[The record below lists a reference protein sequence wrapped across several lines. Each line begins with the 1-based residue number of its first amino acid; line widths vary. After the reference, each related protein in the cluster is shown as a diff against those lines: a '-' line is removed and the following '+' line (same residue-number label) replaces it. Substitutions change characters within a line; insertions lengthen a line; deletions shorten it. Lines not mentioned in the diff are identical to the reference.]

1 MGLEAATYIGGL
13 IDTNPEGTDHPS
25 SGDDHIRL
33 LKSALKATFPGITSA
48 LTATH
53 TELNYVHGVTA
64 AIQTQF
70 DAKLATSTFT
80 ATNILTKLLT
90 VDGSDSGLDADL
102 LDGVHATYF
111 LSAAG
116 FTAANILTKLL
127 TVDGSGSL
135 LDADKLDGQH
145 GSYYLPLTTFTASN
159 ILTKIETVDG
169 ADSGLDADLLDGVH
183 ASYFAIQGSVGY
195 SAINW
200 ALDTTVFDTSTIT
213 SGGVKVVPAGL
224 FDLYN
229 GDLSDLGHARPF
241 ILQFYSI
248 GLASW
253 LPTAVDAVSYIPACV
268 LSDGTNVRIYNAHTS
283 STLLVYR
290 RLA

>member
-1 MGLEAATYIGGL
+1 MGLESATYIGGL
-13 IDTNPEGTDHPS
+13 VDTNPEGTDHPS

-33 LKSALKATFPGITSA
+33 LKSTLQATFPGITSA

-70 DAKLATSTFT
+70 DAKLAVTTFT

-116 FTAANILTKLL
+116 FTAANILTKIK
-127 TVDGSGSL
+127 TVDGSGSG

-145 GSYYLPLTTFTASN
+145 GSYYLPLTTFTAAN
-159 ILTKIETVDG
+159 ILTKIKTVDG
-169 ADSGLDADLLDGVH
+169 SDSGLDADLLDGVH
-183 ASYFAIQGSVGY
+183 ASYFAVQGSVGY

-200 ALDTTVFDTSTIT
+200 ALDATVFDTTTIT
-213 SGGVKVVPAGL
+213 SGGTKVMPAGL
-224 FDLYN
+224 YEVYN
-229 GDLSDLGHARPF
+229 GDVGDLSHARPF
-241 ILQFYSI
+241 FIQLYYSGI
-248 GLASW
+248 GW
-253 LPTAVDAVSYIPACV
+253 LPVTVDAVNYNTVCV
-268 LSDGTNVRIYNAHTS
+268 LSDGTNIRLYNSHS
-283 STLLVYR
+283 SGTLLVYK
-290 RLA
+290 RLS